1 MQSRPKFIHHSF
13 DSSHSERVVE
23 PHTSRVL
30 SVCVTFVFKWT
41 LVERSLDLCCEQHI
55 GESWRRKRSCWAVGL
70 MAAAARSL
78 RQPKAHQRHASP
90 VPADVPT
97 SNHLH
102 SPPLSGT
109 FTTAAA
115 TINSQTLC
123 FLLDVGCR
131 RNYSLSFSV
140 RHFLRIGNKKR
151 AWMGAMRAE
160 SNY

>member
-1 MQSRPKFIHHSF
+1 
-13 DSSHSERVVE
+13 
-23 PHTSRVL
+23 
-30 SVCVTFVFKWT
+30 
-41 LVERSLDLCCEQHI
+41 
-55 GESWRRKRSCWAVGL
+55 VGL

-131 RNYSLSFSV
+131 RNYSLSALSQSDTSLELAIRREHGWV
-140 RHFLRIGNKKR
+140 PCAQRVIIDASGARSLGN
-151 AWMGAMRAE
+151 
-160 SNY
+160 